1 MVPNTPD
8 YDRSEMILSQLVFFR
23 ENHCCKRNLFKE
35 KQQQKPKANHDR
47 FLNLSGK
54 LQGPNMTR
62 TTISYYPQPSK
73 LPIQVSIT
81 GLLTLCSHY
90 CFLQELLPK
99 DALCV
104 TTRCREDLTTLDCM
118 RIFCVFRHMVSICM
132 CDLFLNKTSFK
143 NHIYSIFLQDGSSHS
158 SKPTKAQLTKPE
170 ACS

>member
-1 MVPNTPD
+1 MTEVRWYYPSLCF
-8 YDRSEMILSQLVFFR
+8 SERILVLKGIFLKK
-23 ENHCCKRNLFKE
+23 NNNKN
-35 KQQQKPKANHDR
+35 PKTNHDH

-90 CFLQELLPK
+90 CFLQKLLPK

-104 TTRCREDLTTLDCM
+104 TTRCREDLTTVDCM

-143 NHIYSIFLQDGSSHS
+143 KHIYSIFFTGWLFTFFQTNKSSAH
-158 SKPTKAQLTKPE
+158 
-170 ACS
+170 

>member
-1 MVPNTPD
+1 MRWYYPSLCF
-8 YDRSEMILSQLVFFR
+8 SERIIVVKGIFLKK
-23 ENHCCKRNLFKE
+23 NNNKN
-35 KQQQKPKANHDR
+35 PKTNHDR

-158 SKPTKAQLTKPE
+158 SKPTKAQLTKPDT
-170 ACS
+170 CS

>member
-1 MVPNTPD
+1 MTEVRWYYPSLCFSERIIVVKGIFLKKNNNKTP
-8 YDRSEMILSQLVFFR
+8 
-23 ENHCCKRNLFKE
+23 KT
-35 KQQQKPKANHDR
+35 NHDH

-73 LPIQVSIT
+73 LPIT

-104 TTRCREDLTTLDCM
+104 TTQCREDLTTLDCM
-118 RIFCVFRHMVSICM
+118 RIFCVFKHMVSICM

-143 NHIYSIFLQDGSSHS
+143 NHIYSIFLQDGSSPS